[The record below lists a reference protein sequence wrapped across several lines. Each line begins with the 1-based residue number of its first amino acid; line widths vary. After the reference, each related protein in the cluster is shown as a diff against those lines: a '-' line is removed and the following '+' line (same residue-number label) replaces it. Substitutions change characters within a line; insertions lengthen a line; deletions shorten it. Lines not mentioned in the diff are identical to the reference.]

1 MRLLRFRLDAH
12 QYGIASDA
20 VVEIVRA
27 VAITP
32 LPGAPSVVEG
42 VIDVRGSIV
51 PVFDLRARFSIPPK
65 GLEPSDQ
72 FILAR
77 TPSRIAALHVDRVE
91 DLVDV
96 DSAAMSS
103 LSLSHSDTSY
113 LAGIATLPHG
123 LVLIHDVE
131 TFLSRAEADCL
142 ATTLAGRNA
151 TPGAR

>member
-12 QYGIASDA
+12 QYGIASDS

-42 VIDVRGSIV
+42 VIDVRGTIV
-51 PVFDLRARFSIPPK
+51 PVFDLRARFSIPSK
-65 GLEPSDQ
+65 ALEPSDQ

-96 DSAAMSS
+96 DGAAMSD
-103 LSLSHSDTSY
+103 LSPALSGTSH
-113 LAGIATLPHG
+113 LAGIATLPDG

-142 ATTLAGRNA
+142 ATALAGRNA
-151 TPGAR
+151 TRGAR